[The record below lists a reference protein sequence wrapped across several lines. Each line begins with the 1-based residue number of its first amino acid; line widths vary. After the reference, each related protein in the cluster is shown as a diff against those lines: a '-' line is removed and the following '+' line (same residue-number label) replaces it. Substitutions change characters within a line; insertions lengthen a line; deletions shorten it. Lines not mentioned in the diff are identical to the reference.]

1 MSGIDWEGA
10 KAALGHVFWIGG
22 GSEAGKSTISRRL
35 AEEFDFVYYHG
46 DEAYS
51 RHVDLAE
58 KERTPMLWFHHQLM
72 REERFDQ
79 WFFALSPEEK
89 AQGGRDAGAEDL
101 LMVIDDLLAMPT
113 DKRIVVDVFCAHA
126 EGLVQVTEIHNLVF
140 LVATDS
146 FQRETIENL
155 DRKRGQDPDENYIE
169 AQRLFSEGFRGD
181 ANRLGIPMVVTGGR
195 LTLDESYS
203 AVCRHFGLCERSK
216 TVET

>member
-10 KAALGHVFWIGG
+10 KAA
-22 GSEAGKSTISRRL
+22 
-35 AEEFDFVYYHG
+35 
-46 DEAYS
+46 
-51 RHVDLAE
+51 
-58 KERTPMLWFHHQLM
+58 
-72 REERFDQ
+72 
-79 WFFALSPEEK
+79 
-89 AQGGRDAGAEDL
+89 RDAGVEDL
-101 LMVIDDLLAMPT
+101 LMVIDDLLAMPN

-126 EGLVQVTEIHNLVF
+126 EGLVQVTEMRNLVF

-146 FQRETIENL
+146 FQREILENL
-155 DRKRGQDPDENYIE
+155 YRKGGKDPDEDYIE